1 MQSNIYI
8 IIRIENTHDAKM
20 VPTQCK
26 AWALGARKYRM
37 NLGVRNQGEWGIII
51 FVSGNT

>member
-1 MQSNIYI
+1 MP
-8 IIRIENTHDAKM
+8 DAQV
-20 VPTQCK
+20 VPTQGK

-51 FVSGNT
+51 FPSGNT